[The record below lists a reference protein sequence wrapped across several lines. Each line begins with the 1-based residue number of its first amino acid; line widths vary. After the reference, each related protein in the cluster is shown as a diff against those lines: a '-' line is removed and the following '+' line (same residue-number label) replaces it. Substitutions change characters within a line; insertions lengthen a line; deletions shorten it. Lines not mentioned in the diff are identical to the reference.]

1 MLSRKLTA
9 VVLAGALCV
18 SPIKTPAQH
27 ISSFDKSRVE
37 SMLSEIERDV
47 RKKYYDPKMHGL
59 DWDAEVRAT
68 KKKIDDSPSLN
79 MAMSHLAALLDRLND
94 SHTFFLS
101 PPRPYTLEFGYSE
114 SIIGD
119 RCFIG
124 RLRPGSDAEKKG
136 VQIGDEV
143 LGINGYTPLREN
155 LWKMHYVYRGLR
167 PQSSL
172 ALELKS
178 PTGVDKKLVVNAKE
192 VQYPRVETNMLD
204 YLYEQIRHAET
215 ERAMQNKPLVDLGSG
230 VAIYKYQSF
239 EDSQDDVDRI
249 LKQLRPYKAVI
260 IDLRGNG
267 GGSVNTLKWL
277 LAGFFENSIVFGDR
291 VTREPKDRTQMITKP
306 NGGRFVPAKLFVLV
320 DSESASAA
328 EIFARTIQLQKRG
341 IILGDVSSGSVMEA
355 RRYQY
360 TSGMDVVAFYGA
372 SITDADV
379 IMPDGKSLEHVGVT
393 PDVLV
398 LPTAGDLT
406 ARRDP
411 VIARAAE
418 LAGATITPEKAG
430 SLYPDVW
437 PKQ

>member
-1 MLSRKLTA
+1 MLSRK
-9 VVLAGALCV
+9 VVAILVVALCA

-27 ISSFDKSRVE
+27 ISNFDKSRVE
-37 SMLSEIERDV
+37 GMLSEVEKDV
-47 RKKYYDPKMHGL
+47 RKRYYDPKMHGL

-68 KKKIDDSPSLN
+68 KKKIDESPSLN
-79 MAMSHLAALLDRLND
+79 MAMSHLAALLDKLND
-94 SHTFFLS
+94 SHTFFIS
-101 PPRPYTLEFGYSE
+101 PARPYTLEFGYSE

-119 RCFIG
+119 RCFIT

-143 LGINGYTPLREN
+143 LAINGYTPVRAN
-155 LWKMHYVYRGLR
+155 LGKMHYVYRSLR

-172 ALELKS
+172 ALDLKS
-178 PTGVDKKLVVNAKE
+178 PTGAEKKLVVDARE
-192 VQYPRVETNMLD
+192 VQYPRLETNMLD
-204 YLYEQIRHAET
+204 YYYQQVRHAET

-239 EDSQDDVDRI
+239 LDDLDGVENI

-260 IDLRGNG
+260 FDLRGNH

-277 LAGFFENSIVFGDR
+277 LSGFFENAITINDR
-291 VTREPKDRTQMITKP
+291 VTREPKDRTQMVTKP
-306 NGGRFVPAKLFVLV
+306 NEGRFVPAKLFVLV
-320 DSESASAA
+320 DSDSASAA
-328 EIFARTIQLQKRG
+328 EIFARTIQLEKRG
-341 IILGDVSSGSVMEA
+341 TILGDVSSGSVMES
-355 RRYQY
+355 RRYRY
-360 TSGMDVVAFYGA
+360 TSGLGVVAFYGA

-379 IMPDGKSLEHVGVT
+379 IMPDGKSLEKVGVT

-398 LPTAGDLT
+398 LPSASDLA

-411 VIARAAE
+411 VIAKAAE
-418 LAGATITPEKAG
+418 LAGTTITPETAG